1 MLRPISLYQR
11 GLRAARW
18 AALGR
23 PEPRARQITG
33 PCFRARLAARFAPL
47 SLAVPVETDLGAWQT
62 ALSQELQ
69 NAKTQAGDAA
79 GARGF
84 TILLKKNGRVG
95 TRRLGTPDWENL
107 VLDVASRKA
116 AGLDV
121 KNI

>member
-1 MLRPISLYQR
+1 M
-11 GLRAARW
+11 
-18 AALGR
+18 
-23 PEPRARQITG
+23 
-33 PCFRARLAARFAPL
+33 
-47 SLAVPVETDLGAWQT
+47 PVETDLGAWQT

-69 NAKTQAGDAA
+69 NAKTQAGGAA